1 MVLNKAITDISK
13 LISRRMA
20 ACTLVFACLF
30 PAPAAA
36 LAETAAAIEPVATAQ
51 IKPIETRSSAKI
63 SGTSEM
69 VAPQMT
75 EDGGQSISLSFPWN
89 IPVGLA
95 VFRRGDY
102 LWIIFDHSQNIN
114 VDELAASAAPL
125 VDELIQ
131 IPNYQALILRL
142 KPKEG
147 TYYTVRKEGLLWVVD
162 LLKKPFPDEEHRYLQ
177 AFTQYDSRKQPYLFV
192 PVSNTGNI
200 VSTLDPEIGDTLIA
214 APSLDIGVGM
224 EHPYTYP
231 DLDIL
236 DSYQGIVI
244 VSKTNDIVV
253 SRATTGLSIQGY
265 NRGLNISHNLEI
277 LKRQAMLSQDD
288 SELSPLTGASNAA
301 LMNKSFVEAEEQLRG
316 DIAAAPEEQKNKAR
330 LELAKYYVM
339 RGLGTNALTIINQ
352 IKETGAPEAA
362 SERLYGL
369 SGVANFLA
377 NRYEQAV
384 EDFSYGRLPT
394 LNEAIFWRTLS
405 EAAVEYKDEYSGI
418 LLSFISLIR
427 DYPDEIKD
435 RIALVGARIALNAGD
450 DLSTQNFID
459 ILKNSRHP
467 ERLIPAIHY
476 LTGKKLVLQGSPM
489 SAVNEYKRIL
499 PMDSLKYT
507 SLARKE
513 IVELGLKLNLF
524 PLDKAISEFERLRY
538 AWGERSFKLELLDG
552 LADMYIRKKDFANA
566 LRTLQE
572 LKNYAGYEDKP
583 AVEDRMVRL
592 FEDIYIRNEA
602 DNLSALKSLALYH
615 DYEWLAPKSA
625 RYNTIVQKLSD
636 RLVAVDLLDRAES
649 LLTGQLRNVPM
660 TPADRAKI
668 GTRLAL
674 IYLFNHKDGEALLML
689 DDTENGAIPQTLALQ
704 RKIIRAKALTN
715 LNREEEALALLKD
728 DYSKNAILLKSE
740 IFWNAGLWG
749 PASDNLK
756 YLIEKP
762 VPGQPLSEEQIN
774 YILDWATALKKSGK
788 ETVIVR
794 LRNKFMPYFKDTKY
808 YSVFNILTGQLE
820 DDKIDINSIDRMVND
835 VAAFSNFAKIY
846 SNSLKLDDMDK
857 DTEE

>member
-1 MVLNKAITDISK
+1 MI
-13 LISRRMA
+13 
-20 ACTLVFACLF
+20 ACTLAFAYLF
-30 PAPAAA
+30 KTSAFATTI
-36 LAETAAAIEPVATAQ
+36 ETAPIAAPVATAQ
-51 IKPIETRSSAKI
+51 TKPIETRSSAKI
-63 SGTSEM
+63 SGTSD
-69 VAPQMT
+69 VATPQINT
-75 EDGGQSISLSFPWN
+75 DDNQSISLSFPWN

-95 VFRRGDY
+95 VFNREGY
-102 LWIIFDHSQNIN
+102 LWIVFDHAQNIN
-114 VDELAASAAPL
+114 IDELAQKAAPS

-131 IPNYQALILRL
+131 IPNHQALILRL
-142 KPKEG
+142 KPKDN

-162 LLKKPFPDEEHRYLQ
+162 LLKKPFLDKQHRYLQ
-177 AFTQYDSRKQPYLFV
+177 AFTQYDSNKRPYLFI
-192 PVSNTGNI
+192 PTSNIGNI
-200 VSTLDPEIGDTLIA
+200 VSTLDPEVGDTIIV
-214 APSLDIGVGM
+214 APSLNIGVGI
-224 EHPYTYP
+224 ERPYTYP

-236 DSYQGIVI
+236 NSYQGIVI
-244 VSKTNDIVV
+244 ISKTNDIVV
-253 SRATTGLSIQGY
+253 NRATTGISIQGY

-277 LKRQAMLSQDD
+277 LKRQAMLSRDD
-288 SELSPLTGASNAA
+288 NNLSPLTGTASAE
-301 LMNKSFVEAEEQLRG
+301 LMNLPFIKAEEQLRA
-316 DIAAAPEEQKNKAR
+316 DIANAPEEQKNKAK

-339 RGLGTNALTIINQ
+339 RGLGTNALSIINQ
-352 IKETGAPEAA
+352 IKTSNSPEAN

-384 EDFSYGRLPT
+384 DDFSYGQLPT
-394 LNEAIFWRTLS
+394 INEAVFWRTIS
-405 EAAVEYKDEYSGI
+405 EAALKYKDEHSGI

-427 DYPDEIKD
+427 DYPNEVKD
-435 RIALVGARIALNAGD
+435 RIALVGAKIALNAGD

-459 ILKNSRHP
+459 ILKNSPHP
-467 ERLIPAIHY
+467 ERLMPAVHY
-476 LTGKKLVLQGSPM
+476 LTAQKLVLQGSPM

-507 SLARKE
+507 SYARKE
-513 IVELGLKLNLF
+513 IVDLGLKLNLF

-538 AWGERSFKLELLDG
+538 AWGERKFKLELLDG

-572 LKNYAGYEDKP
+572 LKNYADDKDKLSI
-583 AVEDRMVRL
+583 EKRMVRL
-592 FEDIYIRNEA
+592 FEKIYINNEA
-602 DNLSALKSLALYH
+602 DNLPALKSLALYD
-615 DYEWLAPKSA
+615 DYEWLAPKSSL
-625 RYNTIVQKLSD
+625 YNAIVQKLSD
-636 RLVAVDLLDRAES
+636 RLVAVDLLDRAQT
-649 LLTGQLRNVPM
+649 LLTNQLRNVPM
-660 TPADRAKI
+660 TATDRAKI

-674 IYLFNHKDGEALLML
+674 IYLFKQKDSNALQML
-689 DDTENGAIPQTLALQ
+689 DDTENNSIPQTLVLQ

-715 LNREEEALALLKD
+715 LNREEEALALIKD

-756 YLIEKP
+756 YLVEQP
-762 VPGQPLSEEQIN
+762 TPGKALSEEQIN

-808 YSVFNILTGQLE
+808 YSVFNILTGRLE
-820 DDKIDINSIDRMVND
+820 DDKIDINSINSMIND

-846 SNSLKLDDMDK
+846 SNSLKFDDI
-857 DTEE
+857 DTEK